1 MAIEST
7 TRTEQKPRTETK
19 PLAAKLQ
26 LLHDPAKTYPRFNE
40 LADEKN
46 FKNSRTGVLA
56 EASGSNSS
64 Q

>member
-1 MAIEST
+1 
-7 TRTEQKPRTETK
+7 
-19 PLAAKLQ
+19 LAAKLQ

-46 FKNSRTGVLA
+46 FKNRRTGVLA